1 MVMIRRLLL
10 FCLLFSALSCKREK
24 KEVLEEVLPTQLS
37 ALEEEI
43 FLAGI
48 DSLMPIAAINGRIPS
63 LNEFLIYNTFE
74 SFNRFYEAKTSDSLI
89 LLFNAVNEE
98 LIGEEIIPYFIPD
111 SLFISESFLDS
122 LRKDKSTDFWSG
134 FHEVWFTDKRGLI
147 GLTKP
152 AIIDNRAVFWYS
164 IMTSGKSGGIFIVWM
179 LQTQNQW
186 KIEKVEVRME
196 F

>member
-1 MVMIRRLLL
+1 MMFRRLIL
-10 FCLLFSALSCKREK
+10 FCFLFSVLSCKQGK

-43 FLAGI
+43 LLVGI

-63 LNEFLIYNTFE
+63 LNEFLIYDTFE
-74 SFNRFYEAKTSDSLI
+74 SFVKLYKAKTSDSLI
-89 LLFNAVNEE
+89 LLFNTVNEE
-98 LIGEEIIPYFIPD
+98 LIGEKIIPYSIPD
-111 SLFISESFLDS
+111 SLFISESILDS
-122 LRKDKSTDFWSG
+122 LRKDKSIDFWSG

-147 GLTKP
+147 GLSKP
-152 AIIDNRAVFWYS
+152 AIIDNKAVFWYS
-164 IMTSGKSGGIFIVWM
+164 IMTSGKSGGIFIVRM